1 MEYNYGIWNTEN
13 KYGIQQQQQKSM
25 GTGTAVLLTTY
36 LKIDLICD

>member
-25 GTGTAVLLTTY
+25 GTTTY